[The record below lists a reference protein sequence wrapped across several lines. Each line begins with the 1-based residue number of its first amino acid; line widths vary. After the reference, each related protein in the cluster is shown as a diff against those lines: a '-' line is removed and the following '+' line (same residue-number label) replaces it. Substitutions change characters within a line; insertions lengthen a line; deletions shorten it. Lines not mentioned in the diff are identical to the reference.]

1 MADSLLTNKIVTFE
15 SLELLLNDLQ
25 IPRNINTDYND
36 QFGQEG
42 AKAGDTIQIRIPY
55 RSLGRDGQAVNIEPL
70 TDLSTPLSLNMQF
83 GADAQFGSA
92 EMYTSLDNMRERYL
106 RPQMEQIANKV
117 DRSLHIL
124 MASTC
129 NNVVGTPGTAIT
141 TLATYLAAKTKL
153 KQNLAIG
160 KKFPLVLNSLQD
172 SNIVGALTGLY
183 NPQPQISG
191 QYIEGEMRDA
201 VGFGWM
207 ESENV
212 VIATVG
218 TYGGSPVVNGA
229 NQVGSNLITNGWSS
243 GATSLNMGD
252 VFTIAGVYMVNAQNR
267 SSIGVLQQFVVTAP
281 VSDTAGAITIPIYPA
296 IVPSGQ
302 YQNVSA
308 SPATN
313 AAITMYGTSGTNTT
327 QALAFHRN
335 SYTLCW
341 GNLEMPGGIDQGFR
355 AVDPKTKVSLR
366 FVRDYIIQ
374 SDQRISRFDVLM
386 GAAPLYPFWAVRL
399 ASN

>member
-1 MADSLLTNKIVTFE
+1 MANSTLTDKIVTFE

-129 NNVVGTPGTAIT
+129 NNVVGTPGTAAT

-160 KKFPLVLNSLQD
+160 KKFPLVLNSQQD

-229 NQVGSNLITNGWSS
+229 NQMGSNLITNGWSS

-267 SSIGVLQQFVVTAP
+267 SSIGVLQQFLVTAP
-281 VSDTAGAITIPIYPA
+281 VSDTSGAITIPISPP

-308 SPATN
+308 VPATG
-313 AAITMYGTSGTNTT
+313 AALTMWGTSGTNTT

-335 SYTLCW
+335 AYTLCW
-341 GNLEMPGGIDQGFR
+341 GNLEMPGGIDQGWK
-355 AVDPKTKVSLR
+355 AVDPKTKVALR

-386 GAAPLYPFWAVRL
+386 GAAPLYPFWAVRV
-399 ASN
+399 ATN

>member
-1 MADSLLTNKIVTFE
+1 MANSLLTNKIVTFE

-129 NNVVGTPGTAIT
+129 NNVVGTPGTAAT
-141 TLATYLAAKTKL
+141 ALATYLSAKTKL

-172 SNIVGALTGLY
+172 SAIVNALTGQY
-183 NPQPQISG
+183 NPQDVIG
-191 QYIEGEMRDA
+191 AQYIEGEMRSA

-281 VSDTAGAITIPIYPA
+281 VSDTSGAITIPIYPA

-313 AAITMYGTSGTNTT
+313 AAITMWGTSQTNTT

-386 GAAPLYPFWAVRL
+386 GAAPLYPFWAVRI
-399 ASN
+399 ATN

>member
-1 MADSLLTNKIVTFE
+1 MANSLLTNKIVTFE

-55 RSLGRDGQAVNIEPL
+55 RSLGRDGQAVNLEPL

-129 NNVVGTPGTAIT
+129 NNVVGTPGTAAT
-141 TLATYLAAKTKL
+141 ALATYLSAKTKL

-172 SNIVGALTGLY
+172 SAIVNALTGQY
-183 NPQPQISG
+183 NPQDVIG
-191 QYIEGEMRDA
+191 AQYIEGEMRSA

-267 SSIGVLQQFVVTAP
+267 SSIGVLQQFVVP
-281 VSDTAGAITIPIYPA
+281 P
-296 IVPSGQ
+296 
-302 YQNVSA
+302 
-308 SPATN
+308 
-313 AAITMYGTSGTNTT
+313 YGI
-327 QALAFHRN
+327 F
-335 SYTLCW
+335 
-341 GNLEMPGGIDQGFR
+341 
-355 AVDPKTKVSLR
+355 
-366 FVRDYIIQ
+366 
-374 SDQRISRFDVLM
+374 
-386 GAAPLYPFWAVRL
+386 
-399 ASN
+399 